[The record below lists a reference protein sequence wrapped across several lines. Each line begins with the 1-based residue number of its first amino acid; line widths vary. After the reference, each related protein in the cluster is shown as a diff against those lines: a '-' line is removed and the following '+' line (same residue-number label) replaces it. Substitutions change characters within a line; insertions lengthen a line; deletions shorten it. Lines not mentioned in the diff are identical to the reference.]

1 MKKIKLKMSV
11 MSVVITAVVIACVI
25 IVNLIVGAIADI
37 KPMKIDLTKDKVYE
51 FSNQT
56 KDVMKKLDK
65 EVTAYAIIPGSDISE
80 EKAYMENYL
89 EKYKSLNKKFK
100 VKYVDPYVDTAFL
113 SKYESATEQI
123 DMYTIIVECGKNYQV
138 ITSDEFITSA
148 YFDDTQ
154 SIDLEKQITNA
165 ILLVTE
171 QIAESNIYID
181 VMHTD
186 EEHAGYSELLVY
198 LLNIQGYKCEQL
210 NMGTTGIPED
220 ADIIMSIVPM
230 YDYTENEIKLLE
242 EFFDRGGK
250 LMIMG
255 KEGMKPLENLDAL
268 LIEWGIKINYD
279 YVFEQ
284 DENNLINLGYDM
296 IPIANYDQQHTITE
310 KFVSS
315 GIPLIMPNTM
325 SVSVVK
331 STNGSEPTRILTT
344 SEKAYSKKNS
354 DNDEKEAGDMEGPLG
369 LAAISINMEEK
380 SSGVMVIGSFEG
392 FFQEGNYLNVN
403 FLLNSLDYLSGVEQ
417 SMDIRAKQ
425 ITPEEMIVTQ
435 KQYKTINIVL
445 VWIIP
450 ITIILLGLVIWLRRR
465 FK

>member
-1 MKKIKLKMSV
+1 M
-11 MSVVITAVVIACVI
+11 
-25 IVNLIVGAIADI
+25 
-37 KPMKIDLTKDKVYE
+37 
-51 FSNQT
+51 
-56 KDVMKKLDK
+56 
-65 EVTAYAIIPGSDISE
+65 
-80 EKAYMENYL
+80 
-89 EKYKSLNKKFK
+89 
-100 VKYVDPYVDTAFL
+100 KYVDPYVDTAFL

-165 ILLVTE
+165 VLLVTE
-171 QIAESNIYID
+171 QISESNIYID
-181 VMHTD
+181 VMHTNS
-186 EEHAGYSELLVY
+186 EYSDYSKELGAYLVMD
-198 LLNIQGYKCEQL
+198 GYKCKEL
-210 NMGTTGIPED
+210 NMGTSGIPED
-220 ADIIMSIVPM
+220 ADVIISVAPM
-230 YDYTENEIKLLE
+230 YDYTNEEIKLLE
-242 EFFDRGGK
+242 EFFSRGGK
-250 LMIMG
+250 LLIMG
-255 KEGMKPLENLDAL
+255 REGLKPLENLDAL
-268 LIEWGIKINYD
+268 LLEWGIKMNYD
-279 YVFEQ
+279 YIIEQ
-284 DENNLINLGYDM
+284 GENNLINLGNIR

-310 KFVSS
+310 KLAGSNY
-315 GIPLIMPNTM
+315 PLIMPYAM

-344 SEKAYSKKNS
+344 SEKAYSKKNL
-354 DNDEKEAGDMEGPLG
+354 DTYEKEEGDIEGLLG

-380 SSGVMVIGSFEG
+380 SSGVMVIGSVDG
-392 FFQEGNYLNVN
+392 ILLQLTTNSNYLNKD
-403 FLLNSLDYLSGVEQ
+403 FLLNSLDYLSGVDQ